1 MRIDSP
7 KVSNL
12 TFQDGAAV
20 ADSSFTGSFSG
31 SFTGVGN
38 FTGLTADSVEY
49 VDVLNKPTLVSG
61 SGQIDVTAT
70 ANYVAPA
77 ISDVSG
83 TPTLVSGIT
92 AAEVRTALGVDA
104 AGTDNSTDVTLNTAG
119 GPDYLTLTGQQINLG
134 TIDISGDT
142 NFAIS
147 DTTGQTGINL
157 TLTDDTLSGTLVGLG
172 TSATPTFGAT
182 TINGNI
188 TVSGTVDG
196 RDVAADGTKL
206 DGIDSSAT
214 NTADP
219 AIESDGSSPS
229 LATGITASEVRTL
242 LSVDAAGT
250 DNSTDVSLSGT
261 PDYITISG
269 QTITRNQIDLTTD
282 VTGDLPISEGG
293 TGASTAA
300 AARTN
305 LGVDAAGTDNS
316 TDVTLAGSRD
326 YLTISGQEITVGQ
339 IDISDDTNLAV
350 SDTSGQ
356 TGINMSLTG
365 DTLSGVV
372 SGLTTTSN
380 VQFANLTLSGDLTVN
395 GDTVSLN
402 ATNLEVEDK
411 LISVNRGG
419 TTAASANG
427 AGLHIS
433 GANETLTWD
442 NGNSRFTFSDDL
454 NVGGN
459 ITLSGTVDGRDLATD
474 GSKLDGIEANA
485 TADQTDAQIETA
497 YNNQVAQVSSS
508 ERTAGTSTTIKRFAP
523 ADIKSMIDTHETN
536 TQLSDSQVR
545 SKISGTGLISYNN
558 STGVISTT
566 ATSNTGTV
574 TSVTVGTGLDVSNGT
589 TTPSITLDLSE
600 LTDMTADVV
609 GANDEL
615 ILLDSGA
622 ERKKAINEIKLS
634 QFNNDSG
641 FLTAHPSISAASS
654 VNNSGRTYIQDITLD
669 SNGHVTALT
678 SATETVT
685 DTTYSADGN
694 YGLTLSG
701 TTFRLENDRR
711 RNSNTTDIY
720 SGNTHDYT
728 FYDASVGIR
737 WYTAGAEDMRLTDAG
752 DLHVDGNVT
761 AYSSTISDERLKDN
775 VSTIENALDKVENLR
790 GVEYDWNAGSKQGKH
805 DLGFIAQEVESVL
818 PDLVIEQELPFVD
831 GGEYKTLDYEK
842 ITAVLVEAVK
852 ELSARVKELENK

>member
-7 KVSNL
+7 KITSAEA
-12 TFQDGAAV
+12 TG
-20 ADSSFTGSFSG
+20 SFKGSFSG
-31 SFTGVGN
+31 SFEGDIQ
-38 FTGLTADSVEY
+38 ADSVQFAN
-49 VDVLNKPTLVSG
+49 VLSKPTLVSG

-77 ISDVSG
+77 ISDNSG

-92 AAEVRTALGVDA
+92 AAEVRTAIGVDA

-459 ITLSGTVDGRDLATD
+459 ITLSGTVDGRDVATD
-474 GSKLDGIEANA
+474 GTKLDTIATNANNYTHPTHAGDDISIDTGALTGA
-485 TADQTDAQIETA
+485 TVISDLDFNVTTDTSGHVTDANGTVSTRTLTLSDLGYTGA
-497 YNNQVAQVSSS
+497 TDANNYSHP
-508 ERTAGTSTTIKRFAP
+508 TFNGD
-523 ADIKSMIDTHETN
+523 DISIDTGA
-536 TQLSDSQVR
+536 L
-545 SKISGTGLISYNN
+545 TGA
-558 STGVISTT
+558 TVISDLDFNITT
-566 ATSNTGTV
+566 DT
-574 TSVTVGTGLDVSNGT
+574 
-589 TTPSITLDLSE
+589 
-600 LTDMTADVV
+600 
-609 GANDEL
+609 
-615 ILLDSGA
+615 
-622 ERKKAINEIKLS
+622 
-634 QFNNDSG
+634 
-641 FLTAHPSISAASS
+641 
-654 VNNSGRTYIQDITLD
+654 
-669 SNGHVTALT
+669 NGHVTDANGTVSTRTLTLANLGYTGATDANNYSHPTEAGDDISIDTGALT
-678 SATETVT
+678 GATVISDLDFNITTNTLGHVTDANGTVSTRNLTAGDIGLGTSNHAQFHCLGIGTAASTVT
-685 DTTYSADGN
+685 GEIRATG
-694 YGLTLSG
+694 
-701 TTFRLENDRR
+701 
-711 RNSNTTDIY
+711 DI
-720 SGNTHDYT
+720 
-728 FYDASVGIR
+728 
-737 WYTAGAEDMRLTDAG
+737 
-752 DLHVDGNVT
+752 T
-761 AYSSTISDERLKDN
+761 AYYSSDERLKDN
-775 VSTIENALDKVENLR
+775 IVQLGGALDKVNQLR
-790 GVEYDWNAGSKQGKH
+790 GVSFDWKEAPEVHSHEGNDIGV
-805 DLGFIAQEVESVL
+805 IAQEVEAVY
-818 PDLVIEQELPFVD
+818 PELVHERENGYKAVD
-831 GGEYKTLDYEK
+831 YVKLS
-842 ITAVLVEAVK
+842 AVLIEAVK
-852 ELSARVKELENK
+852 ELSAKVEALENK